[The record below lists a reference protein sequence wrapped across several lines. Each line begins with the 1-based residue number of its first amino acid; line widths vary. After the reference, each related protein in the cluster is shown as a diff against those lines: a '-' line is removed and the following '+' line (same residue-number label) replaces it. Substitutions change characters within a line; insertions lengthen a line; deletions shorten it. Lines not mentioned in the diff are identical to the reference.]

1 MEESSP
7 LYKLYMDT
15 AYVRENPPP
24 KKFAEHKVQYLHF
37 WYLKELSNTKPTIWE
52 MILEIEISRVEGGE
66 YLENGYQKVDVVF
79 CVFGTHVC
87 QGWPSNLEDSLVACF
102 LGPLKVSH
110 LPFRSTSH
118 RQAGSKCCNKAFTS
132 DEQHCSRLSGRL
144 MMGVLFELFG
154 IWAKM
159 KHVNR
164 YCIILKKHKD
174 ENMYIYINIKKNKLH
189 M

>member
-66 YLENGYQKVDVVF
+66 YLEGLEVF
-79 CVFGTHVC
+79 FTHVC
-87 QGWPSNLEDSLVACF
+87 P
-102 LGPLKVSH
+102 
-110 LPFRSTSH
+110 
-118 RQAGSKCCNKAFTS
+118 
-132 DEQHCSRLSGRL
+132 RL
-144 MMGVLFELFG
+144 
-154 IWAKM
+154 A
-159 KHVNR
+159 
-164 YCIILKKHKD
+164 
-174 ENMYIYINIKKNKLH
+174 IKGKIR
-189 M
+189 

>member
-79 CVFGTHVC
+79 LCV
-87 QGWPSNLEDSLVACF
+87 WNSRLPRLAIKLEDSLVACF
-102 LGPLKVSH
+102 LGPPRASPISH
-110 LPFRSTSH
+110 FDPPRIAKRVPSVVIRPSPQMSSIAPDDFR
-118 RQAGSKCCNKAFTS
+118 GGYL
-132 DEQHCSRLSGRL
+132 DGGRL
-144 MMGVLFELFG
+144 NFLEYGQK
-154 IWAKM
+154 W
-159 KHVNR
+159 
-164 YCIILKKHKD
+164 
-174 ENMYIYINIKKNKLH
+174 NM
-189 M
+189 